1 MHRTEVFPGVTLI
14 LGVAVLISGPF
25 TTPDAKNQSTV
36 TNEEQ
41 DWRVYGGRTTD
52 DHYSKLSQINRD
64 NVKTLAVAWTF
75 DTGEKGWLEANPIVI
90 EGVLYTCTPTHN
102 VVAIDAATG
111 KRIWKFD
118 SGLQGVARSRGVT
131 FWRDGTDRRIFA
143 GFRNYLYAVNA
154 TTGRRIASF
163 GENGRVDLRKGLRGE
178 DYQSQSVQLTTP
190 GTIYKDLIIV
200 GGQNPETYPSPP
212 GDIRAFDVRTGAVRW
227 TFHTIP
233 HPGEKGYETW
243 PAEAWKTAG
252 AANNWAGMALDAE
265 RGIIY
270 VPTGS
275 PVYDFYGGDRVG
287 DNLFANTLLALD
299 ASTGKLIWHFQ
310 GVHHDLW
317 DRDFPSAPALLSVK
331 QHGKT
336 IDAVAQTTKSGFV
349 YVFDRVTGEPLF
361 PISNLQYPASNVPGE
376 VASVTQPLPVVPL
389 PFARQSVT
397 EDMLTNRSPEM
408 HAWAV
413 KQFKTFVSGGQFIP
427 PSVDKLT
434 VYMPGFAGGSE
445 WGGPAIDPRTGV
457 MYVNS
462 NESAWLLGLTVPPPP
477 GSASEKLYQSQCSIC
492 HGVDH
497 AGSPPA
503 IPGLVGIEGI
513 RTEKEIAD
521 TIRQGKGRMPPSSN
535 LNDEQIKMLFEYIT
549 KPVRPTPPAG
559 EISKRLIQAPNH
571 SLDGEKRLVKEDVP
585 FETLGFR
592 RFLDPEGYPAITP
605 PWGTLSAIDLN
616 TGEYVWKIPFG
627 EYPELVAK
635 GIRSTG
641 SDNYGG
647 PVVTAGGL
655 VFIGAT
661 VFDQKLHA
669 YDSQTGKLLWER
681 VLPFAGLATPATYMV
696 KGKQYLVIASS
707 GGQTSPKPTGGL
719 YIAFALQ

>member
-1 MHRTEVFPGVTLI
+1 
-14 LGVAVLISGPF
+14 
-25 TTPDAKNQSTV
+25 
-36 TNEEQ
+36 
-41 DWRVYGGRTTD
+41 
-52 DHYSKLSQINRD
+52 
-64 NVKTLAVAWTF
+64 
-75 DTGEKGWLEANPIVI
+75 
-90 EGVLYTCTPTHN
+90 
-102 VVAIDAATG
+102 
-111 KRIWKFD
+111 
-118 SGLQGVARSRGVT
+118 
-131 FWRDGTDRRIFA
+131 
-143 GFRNYLYAVNA
+143 
-154 TTGRRIASF
+154 
-163 GENGRVDLRKGLRGE
+163 
-178 DYQSQSVQLTTP
+178 
-190 GTIYKDLIIV
+190 
-200 GGQNPETYPSPP
+200 
-212 GDIRAFDVRTGAVRW
+212 
-227 TFHTIP
+227 
-233 HPGEKGYETW
+233 
-243 PAEAWKTAG
+243 
-252 AANNWAGMALDAE
+252 MALDAK
-265 RGIIY
+265 RGIVY

-299 ASTGKLIWHFQ
+299 AATGKLIWHFQ

-376 VASVTQPLPVVPL
+376 FASVTQPLPVVPL

-413 KQFKTFVSGGQFIP
+413 KQFRTFASGGQFIP

-462 NESAWLLGLTVPPPP
+462 NESAWLLGLTVPSPP
-477 GSASEKLYQSQCSIC
+477 GSPGEKIYQNRCSIC

-503 IPGLVGIEGI
+503 IPGLLGIEGI
-513 RTEKEIAD
+513 RTEKEITD

-535 LNDEQIKMLFEYIT
+535 LDDEQIKMLFEYIT
-549 KPVRPTPPAG
+549 KPARPQPPTI
-559 EISKRLIQAPNH
+559 EISKARSQAPNP
-571 SLDGEKRLVKEDVP
+571 SLESKKPLAKEDLP

-616 TGEYVWKIPFG
+616 TGEYLWKIPFG

-669 YDSQTGKLLWER
+669 YDSHTGKLLWET
-681 VLPFAGLATPATYMV
+681 VLPFAGLATPATYMI
-696 KGKQYLVIASS
+696 KGKQYVVIASS

-719 YIAFALQ
+719 YIAFALP